1 MLFIV
6 STPIGNLD
14 DLSLRQAKILSSSDI
29 ILAEDTRSA
38 KILLDGIKERFPK
51 FSKGRHDGRPL
62 QTDLTDLTDSTD
74 YRSPIVWSYYK
85 EKEFQ
90 KLPEIIDL
98 LKEGK
103 NISLISEAGTPLVS
117 DPGFLLVK
125 SCIQR
130 NLPITVI
137 PGASAATTALIYSGF
152 DPGEHMFL
160 GFFPKKERQI
170 IQIIERLKKIKTIFP
185 DMVFIFYESPLRIKE
200 TLRCIDTSKFMVEVV
215 IAREMTKKFEEIIR
229 GPIDELLK
237 KDYKGEITVVIK

>member
-1 MLFIV
+1 MLNIV
-6 STPIGNLD
+6 ATPIGNLD
-14 DLSLRQAKILSSSDI
+14 DLSLRQAKTLSSSDI

-38 KILLDGIKERFPK
+38 KTLLDAIKIRFNIPEVC
-51 FSKGRHDGRPL
+51 
-62 QTDLTDLTDSTD
+62 ST
-74 YRSPIVWSYYK
+74 VWSYYK

-117 DPGFLLVK
+117 DPGYLLVK
-125 SCIQR
+125 SCIKR

-137 PGASAATTALIYSGF
+137 PGPSAATTALIFSGF

-160 GFFPKKERQI
+160 GFFPRKEGQI
-170 IQIIERLKKIKTIFP
+170 IQLIERLKKIKTIFP
-185 DMVFIFYESPLRIKE
+185 DMVFIFYESPLRIKD
-200 TLRCIDTSKFMVEVV
+200 TLRCIDTSKFKVEVV

-229 GPIDELLK
+229 GPVDELVK
-237 KDYKGEITVVIK
+237 REYKGEITVVI